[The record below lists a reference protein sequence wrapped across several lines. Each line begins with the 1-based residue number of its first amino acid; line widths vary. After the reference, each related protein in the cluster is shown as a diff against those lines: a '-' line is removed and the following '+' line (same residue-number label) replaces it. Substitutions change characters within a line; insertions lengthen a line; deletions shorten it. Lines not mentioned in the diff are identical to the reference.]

1 MCMMQ
6 TSSPPSVKPE
16 PIEALSGKGLTT
28 NTNPLFKSNKPSKTR
43 KVNRS
48 LTIKKPKAKKY

>member
-1 MCMMQ
+1 MQ

-16 PIEALSGKGLTT
+16 PIEALSGKGLIT

-43 KVNRS
+43 KVNQS